1 MALHAGLADSAAADA
16 HDVLLG
22 GVHLDARLG
31 VLFADGVRTVALLV
45 FEPRGAADDA
55 LALGRRRE
63 CRECREKVGAVRGV
77 EFEGAQ
83 GPVRGRHGVLVVD
96 DRGPGPHECRAD
108 GRVGLLRKHG
118 DVLHGDFARDGA
130 RHEQHG
136 RGAPV
141 PLDAEKSR
149 AVALSALDVELL
161 VVVMA
166 DFHAETCRRVDGH
179 VQIGGR
185 DGAADVERGVVLR
198 ERERQQQPRDELRR
212 NRAVDV
218 DLPYPDAEAAQR
230 VDHHVHGTP

>member
-1 MALHAGLADSAAADA
+1 MASNSK
-16 HDVLLG
+16 
-22 GVHLDARLG
+22 AR
-31 VLFADGVRTVALLV
+31 
-45 FEPRGAADDA
+45 
-55 LALGRRRE
+55 
-63 CRECREKVGAVRGV
+63 
-77 EFEGAQ
+77 
-83 GPVRGRHGVLVVD
+83 RGRCEAVVD
-96 DRGPGPHECRAD
+96 DRGAGPHECRAD

-141 PLDAEKSR
+141 PLDAEKGR

-198 ERERQQQPRDELRR
+198 ERERQQQPRDALRR
-212 NRAVDV
+212 NR
-218 DLPYPDAEAAQR
+218 DLAAADRAAHPQGQRPAGVRDLDAQR
-230 VDHHVHGTP
+230 PQRGGHHVHRAA

>member
-1 MALHAGLADSAAADA
+1 MTAAPARTSAVQMAVSAC
-16 HDVLLG
+16 
-22 GVHLDARLG
+22 
-31 VLFADGVRTVALLV
+31 FESMETFFTVTS
-45 FEPRGAADDA
+45 
-55 LALGRRRE
+55 
-63 CRECREKVGAVRGV
+63 
-77 EFEGAQ
+77 
-83 GPVRGRHGVLVVD
+83 
-96 DRGPGPHECRAD
+96 
-108 GRVGLLRKHG
+108 
-118 DVLHGDFARDGA
+118 ARDGA

-141 PLDAEKSR
+141 PLDAEKGR

-218 DLPYPDAEAAQR
+218 DLPRPGSGRALRRAGNRRCPVPGRRGGAAGR
-230 VDHHVHGTP
+230 SSCAWGAVAGCPGLRW

>member
-63 CRECREKVGAVRGV
+63 RCECREKVGAVRGV

-83 GPVRGRHGVLVVD
+83 GTVRGRHGVLVVD

-108 GRVGLLRKHG
+108 GRVGLLGKHRDVAHG
-118 DVLHGDFARDGA
+118 DLSRRGA
-130 RHEQHG
+130 RHQQHG
-136 RGAPV
+136 
-141 PLDAEKSR
+141 
-149 AVALSALDVELL
+149 
-161 VVVMA
+161 
-166 DFHAETCRRVDGH
+166 RRVDGH

-218 DLPYPDAEAAQR
+218 DLPAPDRAAHFEGQVTVVVPYPDAEAAQR